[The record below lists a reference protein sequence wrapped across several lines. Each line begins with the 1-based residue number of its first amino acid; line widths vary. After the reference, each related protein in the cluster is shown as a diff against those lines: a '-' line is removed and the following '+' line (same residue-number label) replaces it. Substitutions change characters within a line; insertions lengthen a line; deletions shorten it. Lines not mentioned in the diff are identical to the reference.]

1 MSLLEKKRSWHEF
14 FFATLLL
21 SITSLARFPYD
32 RKHKLVYWFIF
43 FRSAEFQIKM
53 LLGLDEERRIQLLK
67 KVSISWCVH
76 IAVNA
81 LGDLR
86 EQLAQHFKCR
96 NASVSA
102 EAQKQL
108 ASTQSSCASGASFF
122 CVKGPILQF
131 LTATNYSVINVQIRR
146 ETVAL
151 MEPFS
156 S

>member
-1 MSLLEKKRSWHEF
+1 MNFLLPLCFYRLARWLDFLTIESISWNTGSSFSEVLNFKSKCYLVWPKKEKK
-14 FFATLLL
+14 
-21 SITSLARFPYD
+21 
-32 RKHKLVYWFIF
+32 K
-43 FRSAEFQIKM
+43 
-53 LLGLDEERRIQLLK
+53 QLLK
-67 KVSISWCVH
+67 MVSISWCVH
-76 IAVNA
+76 IAVTA

-122 CVKGPILQF
+122 RVKGPILQF
-131 LTATNYSVINVQIRR
+131 LTAKNHSVINVQIRR

-151 MEPFS
+151 MELFS